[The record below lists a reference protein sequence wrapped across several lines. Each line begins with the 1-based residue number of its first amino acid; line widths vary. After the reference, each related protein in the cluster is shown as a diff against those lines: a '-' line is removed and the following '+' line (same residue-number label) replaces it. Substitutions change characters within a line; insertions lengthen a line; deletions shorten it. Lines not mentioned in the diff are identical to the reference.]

1 MRGLEQIVALIAL
14 AHWAQH
20 SQLCGG
26 AAHRKWCAHTR
37 IALAQIRTVS
47 VHTHT
52 ITRTHGYPT
61 VERKGKCVHTAT
73 MAALRYGY
81 SALLLRCCCGGP
93 RRSAAHELRRLDDSW
108 RRLRRRRTH
117 RLARMI
123 SRAQNP
129 ICSHSAPLQERAD
142 KVQDTMDNMASARR
156 AVG

>member
-81 SALLLRCCCGGP
+81 SALLLRCCCAAAAAVHGGRQRTSSGVWTTP
-93 RRSAAHELRRLDDSW
+93 GGACAGDAH
-108 RRLRRRRTH
+108 T
-117 RLARMI
+117 A
-123 SRAQNP
+123 
-129 ICSHSAPLQERAD
+129 
-142 KVQDTMDNMASARR
+142 
-156 AVG
+156 